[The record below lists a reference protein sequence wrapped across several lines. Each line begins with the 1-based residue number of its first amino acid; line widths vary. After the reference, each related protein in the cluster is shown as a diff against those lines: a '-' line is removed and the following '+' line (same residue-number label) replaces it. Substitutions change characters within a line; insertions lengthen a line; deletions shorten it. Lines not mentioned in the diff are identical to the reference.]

1 MLGRGGHRDAS
12 RPQVQPPSRAGGPGL
27 GGWRRRWSSPCG
39 AGGWGASATAW
50 GAAPWRPSRPC
61 GLPWAARSPPRAW
74 SAATCRCAR
83 LGPRGGVGAP
93 RSARAKTGGAPRGR
107 SSSRLTTFVGPMPAS
122 ARRSPGPCRPTA
134 RARPRSGALPAG
146 DGSRMDRSGLEPA
159 RGLAVSG
166 APGAPASGGGSTPR
180 GGKRHGEGACADGR
194 RPHGRC
200 RGRHQGSEGHWEAVL
215 PLSSRPLGPCD
226 GRQAGLVYLPAR
238 WRDTTRSR
246 ATILCTQEY
255 PMMPYGQEIW
265 THPFTNSYVPTSHC
279 SLACLPPCYRPYSL
293 SR

>member
-1 MLGRGGHRDAS
+1 MPRIKKRQLMVEEGDEGRTAAARFYSLAAACPHRQGHLPLHDLLS
-12 RPQVQPPSRAGGPGL
+12 KI
-27 GGWRRRWSSPCG
+27 CD
-39 AGGWGASATAW
+39 TT
-50 GAAPWRPSRPC
+50 
-61 GLPWAARSPPRAW
+61 PWAARSPPRAW

-122 ARRSPGPCRPTA
+122 ASPSPGPCRPTA

-146 DGSRMDRSGLEPA
+146 DGSRGDRSGLEPA

-238 WRDTTRSR
+238 WRDTTRSWSR
-246 ATILCTQEY
+246 
-255 PMMPYGQEIW
+255 
-265 THPFTNSYVPTSHC
+265 NSTGTRYASNSSVVQT
-279 SLACLPPCYRPYSL
+279 
-293 SR
+293 